1 MDLSGDESIS
11 AVIRDRG
18 ATLKVRSEGGGG
30 VGLTSDSIGGS
41 LKHLLSLTLIILKKW
56 GD

>member
-18 ATLKVRSEGGGG
+18 ATLKVRSGGGG
-30 VGLTSDSIGGS
+30 GLTSDSIGGS
-41 LKHLLSLTLIILKKW
+41 LKHLFSVTLIILKRW